1 MLPEA
6 GMRRDVVV
14 VQAVRA
20 AVGAEAALLV
30 DANFGYDGRLDLLE
44 EFIRETVGANV
55 FWLEEMVT
63 ADLEAYRGLRE
74 MQRRYCPD
82 TLLVAGEVDR
92 EPPSGVFPKLV
103 AEGLIDGYQPD
114 VVGSG
119 FARWMELEA
128 WLAPT
133 SVRSIPHNF
142 FNGHLGLR
150 ASLVFGAASRRWVT
164 AEDERCR
171 PSVFRADGF
180 GFADGSYAVP
190 DTPGLG
196 LEVDEDLFQR
206 DYAQHQAVIR
216 A

>member
-1 MLPEA
+1 MAQEALDGRRAGYRQFKLKVGRGGRWMLPEA

-133 SVRSIPHNF
+133 SALK
-142 FNGHLGLR
+142 LGDALAR
-150 ASLVFGAASRRWVT
+150 
-164 AEDERCR
+164 
-171 PSVFRADGF
+171 
-180 GFADGSYAVP
+180 
-190 DTPGLG
+190 
-196 LEVDEDLFQR
+196 
-206 DYAQHQAVIR
+206 
-216 A
+216 